1 MNASLQ
7 AIGVSARA
15 VLRDGSLHVLLES
28 ERVLAPSPS
37 IEFIR
42 RGLSRLGLG
51 WLSSAVVY
59 SRLAGQTS
67 PVWVERVSLVPPSE
81 PMNPFVLEANQQ
93 LSIGAGAFASVVP
106 PLRVPLKAIAAP
118 EVVLPEPP
126 WWRQLRPKTLVL
138 LLSGPVVLLLCTTL
152 IWMRY
157 LWGDAPTVPSGG
169 SGAIEQ
175 PQGRAVPSGAGTT
188 PSVAGGATQGPQTA
202 ELKRALEQG
211 YQAFQRGAKAQN
223 KQDWRDAL
231 GHWQQAIAALQ
242 AVPVSSPDAAIAK
255 QKQVE
260 YQGHLDFVVR
270 EKLSPTGMGLVQT
283 ITGGLTPKSVVHS
296 GQGLFFAQNMMYSHT
311 INVYDRDHKLVKTIP
326 DQVKLADYGYAN
338 YPGTQQ
344 GAPVEAAFSPDGQT
358 AWVSNYQMYG
368 AGFKSTAG
376 DECSPSQNLE
386 PSFLYRI
393 GTDNLAIAK
402 VVQVGAVPKYVE
414 TTPNNRY
421 VLASNW
427 CSWDVSVVDPQQNK
441 EIRRIQLGPYPR
453 GIAVEPRSQTAYV
466 AIMGSYDIATI
477 NLNDFSVGW
486 IRNVGHSPRHLN
498 MDPQGQFLYA
508 TLNGAGQVAKLDLAS
523 RTVLSKVSTGG
534 APRSMAISGDGEFLY
549 VVNYES
555 DSVSKIRTRDMKVVK
570 TVPVNSSPI
579 GITYDNATNRVWVA
593 CYSGSI
599 LVFQD

>member
-15 VLRDGSLHVLLES
+15 VLRDDSLHVLLES

-42 RGLSRLGLG
+42 RGLGRLGLG

-59 SRLAGQTS
+59 SRLVGQTS
-67 PVWVERVSLVPPSE
+67 PVWVERVSLLSPSE
-81 PMNPFVLEANQQ
+81 PSNPFVLEASQQ
-93 LSIGAGAFASVVP
+93 LGIAAGFGPAPA
-106 PLRVPLKAIAAP
+106 PLRVSPQAIAAP
-118 EVVLPEPP
+118 AVVLPEQP
-126 WWRQLRPKTLVL
+126 WWRQLRPKTLAL
-138 LLSGPVVLLLCTTL
+138 LLSGPLVLLLCTTL
-152 IWMRY
+152 VWMRY
-157 LWGDAPTVPSGG
+157 LWGDGSTVPTRPP
-169 SGAIEQ
+169 AIEQ
-175 PQGRAVPSGAGTT
+175 PQSQTAPAGTT
-188 PSVAGGATQGPQTA
+188 ANPQPGARSTTPTAQTTQ
-202 ELKRALEQG
+202 LKQGLDQG
-211 YQAFQRGAKAQN
+211 YQAFQRGAKAQT
-223 KQDWRDAL
+223 KQDWREAL
-231 GHWQQAIAALQ
+231 GHWKQAIAALQ
-242 AVPVSSPDAAIAK
+242 AVPANSPDAAVAR
-255 QKQVE
+255 QKLVE
-260 YQGHLDFVVR
+260 YQGHLEFVVR
-270 EKLSPTGMGLVQT
+270 EKLSPTGLGLVQT

-311 INVYDRDHKLVKTIP
+311 VNVYDRAYNLVKTIP
-326 DQVKLADYGYAN
+326 DQVKLADYGFAN

-344 GAPVEAAFSPDGQT
+344 GAPVEAAFSPDGKT

-393 GTDNLAIAK
+393 GTDNLAIAN

-441 EIRRIQLGPYPR
+441 EVRRIQLGPYPR
-453 GIAVEPRSQTAYV
+453 GIVVDPRSQTAYV

-486 IRNVGHSPRHLN
+486 IRDVGHSPRHLSI
-498 MDPQGQFLYA
+498 DPNGQFLYA
-508 TLNGAGQVAKLDLAS
+508 TLNGAGQVAKLDLAT
-523 RTVLSKVSTGG
+523 RKVLSKVATGS
-534 APRSMAISGDGEFLY
+534 APRSMTISGDGEFLY
-549 VVNYES
+549 VVNYDS
-555 DSVSKIRTRDMKVVK
+555 DTVSKVRTRDMRVVK